1 MMGCMSTTQA
11 DRAKAKLRA
20 GVYARLSE
28 TYDAAESVPTQLERG
43 TEHAQRRDWQVV
55 ATFKDDGYSAFK
67 EITRDG
73 FGELIAAIEA
83 DQVDVV
89 IVRDIDRLTRNLTDW
104 NAFEKAC
111 VRHRVRLSAY
121 TGGDLDLSTPE
132 GAYYGGME
140 TLRAKRESAVKSART
155 REAAD
160 RKARQGK
167 RHGGGWRWFGYTRI
181 YANPEE
187 TDPARRHILREEINP
202 AEADAIRD
210 AAVRL
215 LEHGESVRSI
225 IRDWTARGIKPVAA
239 RQWYP
244 STWVGTMTSARIAGL
259 REWQGTKYP
268 AEWPAIIDADT
279 HERLVKMF
287 ADPAR
292 RKYVVRAQAHL
303 LSGIAAC
310 PKCGRTM
317 HYRNHTAN
325 GRADQYACVAGPYGC
340 GHTAIKAVLLEEY
353 VTGAVLDA
361 LESPRVQEAL
371 RDGEDQHAPRRAELL
386 AGIQR
391 AQEVR
396 ADARRDLADGTIDRV
411 DWLDIRQRTEDSI
424 TRARRE
430 YDRLTGSA
438 TVMSDIP
445 PSERV
450 RDAWESWTVD
460 RQRAAV
466 RAVLHRVVI
475 NPLPAGAPSSPGGML
490 KDPGIRREREMAILR
505 QRVEFDWRV

>member
-1 MMGCMSTTQA
+1 MPRQTTTPQ
-11 DRAKAKLRA
+11 LRA
-20 GVYARLSE
+20 ATYARLSE
-28 TYDAAESVPTQLERG
+28 TYDAAESVPTQLANADR
-43 TEHAQRRDWQVV
+43 HAQRRGWHVV
-55 ATFKDDGYSAFK
+55 ARFKDDGYSAFK
-67 EITRDG
+67 EIRRDD
-73 FGELIAAIEA
+73 FVALIEAIER
-83 DQVDVV
+83 DEIDVV
-89 IVRDIDRLTRNLTDW
+89 IIRDVDRLTRNLPDW
-104 NAFEKAC
+104 SRFEKAA
-111 VRHRVRLSAY
+111 VEHRVLLSAY
-121 TGGDLDLSTPE
+121 AGGDLDLSTPE
-132 GAYYGGME
+132 GSYYGGME
-140 TLRAKRESAVKSART
+140 TLRAKRESAVKSARV

-187 TDPARRHILREEINP
+187 TVPAKRHILREEINQP
-202 AEADAIRD
+202 EADAIRD

-259 REWQGTKYP
+259 REWQGKKYP
-268 AEWPAIIDADT
+268 AEWPAIIDPDT
-279 HERLVKMF
+279 HERLARMF

-310 PKCGRTM
+310 PKCGRTL

-340 GHTAIKAVLLEEY
+340 GHTAIKAELLDEY

-371 RDGEDQHAPRRAELL
+371 REGEDQHAPRRAELL
-386 AGIQR
+386 AQIRG
-391 AQEVR
+391 AQER
-396 ADARRDLADGTIDRV
+396 REEARRDYSGRVIDRA
-411 DWLDIRQRTEDSI
+411 DWLDIRQRTEDEI
-424 TRARRE
+424 GAARRE
-430 YDRLTGSA
+430 YDRLAGSA

-450 RDAWESWTVD
+450 RDAWESWSTD
-460 RQRAAV
+460 RRRAAI
-466 RAVLHRVVI
+466 RAVLHRVLI
-475 NPLPAGAPSSPGGML
+475 KPLPPGANANVAGNSKNTAL
-490 KDPGIRREREMAILR
+490 RREREMAVLR